1 MTFKIVQN
9 IPDLTIASVGG
20 ISTTSPIS
28 IKTGYF
34 RITPE
39 DDAYIEIG
47 VNPGVS
53 TTSSSFWIAGKES
66 VVIKETKGSQTFSG
80 IQTGTSTKIF
90 LKEGLGS
97 TFEVD
102 EYVSISGVVP
112 SGINTS
118 IAKVTAVDQSTDY
131 YGYTTTRIT
140 TDWNTSSI
148 GSSITTPSGELR
160 KVLRIAALNDGTGAN
175 TIHITEVQ
183 VSSQG

>member
-1 MTFKIVQN
+1 MTFKIVQT
-9 IPDLTIASVGG
+9 IPDLILSSVGG

-28 IKTGYF
+28 VKTGYF

-53 TTSSSFWIAGKES
+53 STSSSLWVAGKQS

-102 EYVSISGVVP
+102 DYISITGVTP

-118 IAKVTAVDQSTDY
+118 ITRVTAVDQSSDY
-131 YGYTTTRIT
+131 YGYITTRIT

-148 GSSITTPSGELR
+148 GSTVTNPSGELR
-160 KVLRIAALNDGTGAN
+160 KVLKIAALNDGSGAN

-183 VSSQG
+183 VSSNG